1 MVFIQKKSDPT
12 TKTFGNETTNTQTL
26 ISTKITGAQI
36 HDANWHQLT
45 FTDDETNGSITYQI
59 LYDNSG
65 TPTLIPD
72 AVLPGNSTGF
82 TTSPVDLS
90 SISKTTYPEL
100 YVRANFTYSSGTPIL
115 YDWTITANDP
125 PNVPTLDSPAHQST
139 RVEIA
144 PTLKTT
150 ATDPESDYV
159 RYKIELCTDLAMT
172 QNCQT
177 FDQTSSQT
185 GWSGQNAESNTAYTS
200 GTQAS
205 YTIQTPL
212 SHNQTYFWRSYAI
225 DPGGSNTWSDTQTQ
239 PIRFTTIHVVP
250 PSECV
255 AEVAPDFSSIIIRWV
270 DNTLDE
276 DSFELEKKI
285 NSGAFTNIQTT
296 LPDITSYQDST
307 VSATNAYQY
316 RVRTII
322 NSDPSV
328 WCTTAVL
335 NLGTGSFQF
344 EGLQLEG
351 LQVH

>member
-45 FTDDETNGSITYQI
+45 FTDDETNGSIYYQI

-72 AVLPGNSTGF
+72 GILSGNSTGF
-82 TTSPVDLS
+82 TTSPVNLS

-100 YVRANFTYSSGTPIL
+100 YIKANFTYSGGAPIL
-115 YDWTITANDP
+115 YDWTVTTNDP
-125 PNVPTLDSPAHQST
+125 PNTPTLDSPASGSKQVT
-139 RVEIA
+139 IL

-150 ATDPESDYV
+150 TTDPESDYLH
-159 RYKIELCTDLAMT
+159 YKIQLCTNEAMT
-172 QNCQT
+172 ENCQT

-185 GWSGQNAESNTAYTS
+185 GWSGQDTQSNTAYAS

-205 YTIQTPL
+205 YTLQTAL
-212 SHNQTYFWRSYAI
+212 SHNQTYYWRSYAI
-225 DPGGSNTWSDTQTQ
+225 DPGGSNTWSTTQTY
-239 PIRFTTIHVVP
+239 PSYFTTIHVVP

-270 DNTLDE
+270 DNTLNE
-276 DSFELEKKI
+276 NSFELEKKI

-307 VSATNAYQY
+307 VSATNTYQY